1 MELPQ
6 GFLAWLGARAPASL
20 DDYVRYYNR
29 CRGLLE
35 GLEFSRLPCN
45 SWILKLAGSYLEYL
59 LTRGLIGIE
68 KYARLRLEL
77 RLRGRACSG
86 ARPRPGVGVERC
98 PSSVPR
104 LQGPVYWVWR
114 ALLESGA
121 RAKHLWLIK
130 GRRPENVEGALVWDL
145 RLPGT
150 KRVNTI
156 ILSPETAAR
165 ASLVVERWSYRTIK
179 DYSHRLGAPVS
190 CPRKIHWNVCIALA
204 DRSLCGFIQ
213 GRWAPVDIVHYEMW
227 KPEAARIS
235 KKIWGITGKALEG
248 HTLKE
253 LLALVDN
260 LKYNPPLSRVETGEQ
275 HIARL
280 NPQGPGEPGG
290 DGNADIV
297 SILSAYS
304 NRLD

>member
-1 MELPQ
+1 MELQ
-6 GFLAWLGARAPASL
+6 DGFLSWLGARAPASL
-20 DDYVRYYNR
+20 GDYARYYKR
-29 CRGLLE
+29 YRGLLE
-35 GLEFSRLPCN
+35 GLELSRLPCN
-45 SWILKLAGSYLEYL
+45 SWVLKLAGSYIEYL
-59 LTRGLIGIE
+59 LYTSSVDLE
-68 KYARLRLEL
+68 TYARLRLEL
-77 RLRGRACSG
+77 RLRWRACSV
-86 ARPRPGVGVERC
+86 AKPRRGVGVERC
-98 PSSVPR
+98 PSSIPR
-104 LQGPVYWVWR
+104 LRGPVYWVWR
-114 ALLESGA
+114 ALLESGV
-121 RAKHLWLIK
+121 RAKHLWLLW
-130 GRRPENVEGALVWDL
+130 GRRPETVEGALVWDL

-150 KRVNTI
+150 KRVNTV

-165 ASLVVERWSYRTIK
+165 AILVVERWSYRTIK

-227 KPEAARIS
+227 KLEAAKVSKRI
-235 KKIWGITGKALEG
+235 WRVTGKALEG
-248 HTLKE
+248 YTLKE

-260 LKYNPPLSRVETGEQ
+260 LKYNPPLSRVEAGEQ
-275 HIARL
+275 HVARL

-304 NRLD
+304 NRLG